1 MTLRKF
7 AGLGALLPRKSLGR
21 ASGASRATFLPAA
34 TGTGLCSV
42 PLFGECAVP
51 KQPERQRSVQRPS
64 PGGGMHPQFG
74 FAR

>member
-21 ASGASRATFLPAA
+21 ASSASKTSFLPAA
-34 TGTGLCSV
+34 TNPGLCSSPLDSERSV
-42 PLFGECAVP
+42 PT
-51 KQPERQRSVQRPS
+51 QPERQRSVHRPS